1 MEPNRLVST
10 KIHRTL
16 SMKFREYY
24 RLKTHNEK
32 WVREIIEK
40 YSLSENYPRVAEYVI
55 KREVYLEWV
64 NGAYL

>member
-1 MEPNRLVST
+1 
-10 KIHRTL
+10 
-16 SMKFREYY
+16 MKFREYY

-40 YSLSENYPRVAEYVI
+40 YTLSENYPRVAEYVI